1 MNESTMVELIANHF
15 AVAGKDEVAAGE
27 IFADDA
33 VIEWPQSGERIRGK
47 QQIIALHEAA
57 PFAVSIAVRRTIG
70 SGDLWVTET
79 TIRYDGARP
88 TNAVFIMEFRDGKVV
103 RGPITS
109 ESHLRRPPIG
119 RRGWNLSVRRSAKAT
134 RSDDWITPCAMP

>member
-1 MNESTMVELIANHF
+1 MNQSTMVELIANHF

-33 VIEWPQSGERIRGK
+33 IIEWPQSGERIRGK
-47 QQIIALHEAA
+47 QHIIALHEAA
-57 PFAVSIAVRRTIG
+57 PFVVSIAVRRTIG

-88 TNAVFIMEFRDGKVV
+88 TKAVFIMQFRDGKVV
-103 RGPITS
+103 RETDYFGEPFD
-109 ESHLRRPPIG
+109 PPAY
-119 RRGWNLSVRRSAKAT
+119 RSAWVELMT
-134 RSDDWITPCAMP
+134 EEER